1 MRNSRNNKGFSL
13 IEMIV
18 ASIILSMA
26 VVSICAVSTKSMTSV
41 RSNRDYEVAWDLL
54 DRQLTIIDYTGI
66 EEFINEGQMSGQ
78 FGEESSS
85 GLHYWSA
92 KCEEGEYDYLYN
104 LELTI
109 SWGPENAMRSI
120 SVSTVL
126 NGTGVVMEEEEEP
139 EEGGG
144 QPAGGGGK

>member
-1 MRNSRNNKGFSL
+1 MRNLRNNKGFSL

-18 ASIILSMA
+18 ASIILSLA

-41 RSNRDYEVAWDLL
+41 RSNRDYEAAWDLL

-66 EEFINEGQMSGQ
+66 EEFINEGQMTGQ
-78 FGEESSS
+78 FGDEDNE

-92 KCEEGEYDYLYN
+92 KCEEGEYNYLYN

-109 SWGPENAMRSI
+109 MWGAENAMRSI
-120 SVSTVL
+120 SVSTTL
-126 NGTGVVMEEEEEP
+126 NGTGTETVEEEDG
-139 EEGGG
+139 EGE
-144 QPAGGGGK
+144 QAGEGER